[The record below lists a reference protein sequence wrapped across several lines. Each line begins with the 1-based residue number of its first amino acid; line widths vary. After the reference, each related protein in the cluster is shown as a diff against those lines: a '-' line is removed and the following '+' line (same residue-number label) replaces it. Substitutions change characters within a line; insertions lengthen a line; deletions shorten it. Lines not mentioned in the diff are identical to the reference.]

1 MGDWNKTVVSERSEI
16 EILRES
22 VRHLSQAFSVF
33 DDELKLVFWN
43 DLYGEML
50 KFPPEMLY
58 KGAPM
63 EDFFRLNAERGYY
76 GDGDVEEHVKAR
88 VAYVRKNRPH
98 SFRRRANDG
107 RVIDVQGSPLPGGG
121 VVTTYSDVTEQVQ
134 LEDKLSIARA
144 QHELAS
150 RISHTGHWKYEIATG
165 ELTWSDEVYR
175 IHGMPVGAGI
185 TLEKAIL
192 TYHPD
197 DRESV
202 SELVHKAFS
211 EAIPFEYEKRVVRSG
226 GEVRHC
232 HVRGFCETSD
242 DGTSTALFGTT
253 QDVTARVAAE
263 TARLESERRYLLL
276 YQNSPAMLWT
286 SDEDFKLK
294 EFNERFATQIGYSK
308 EEIIGKRVLDFCT
321 EESRQKVMVA
331 LRPRLLTDGHY
342 SNEQITFIRK
352 DGTFL
357 EVEITAY
364 LDGELN
370 NGNFQTLAAAL
381 DITARNEAERRLRVA
396 LEEAE
401 MANRTKSQFLANISH
416 ELRTPLNSIIGFS
429 QFMSQQLLG
438 PIGNPQYLE
447 YSKDILYSG
456 EHLLN
461 LINDILD
468 ITKIEAGE
476 TRIEESVFSIADVI
490 ESCMRMVR
498 QRARAKGLVLRIQDV
513 RSADILVRADERL
526 LKQIL
531 INLLTNA
538 IKFTEAGEVTVSAGF
553 EGKDVYIEVTDT
565 GVGIPP
571 EDQERVLL
579 PFVQIA
585 DAMTRNHEG
594 SGLGLPLSK
603 SLIELHGGRLQLESA
618 VGEGTVIRVFLP
630 PERLVTA
637 PEFRDR

>member
-1 MGDWNKTVVSERSEI
+1 
-16 EILRES
+16 
-22 VRHLSQAFSVF
+22 
-33 DDELKLVFWN
+33 
-43 DLYGEML
+43 
-50 KFPPEMLY
+50 
-58 KGAPM
+58 
-63 EDFFRLNAERGYY
+63 
-76 GDGDVEEHVKAR
+76 
-88 VAYVRKNRPH
+88 
-98 SFRRRANDG
+98 
-107 RVIDVQGSPLPGGG
+107 
-121 VVTTYSDVTEQVQ
+121 
-134 LEDKLSIARA
+134 
-144 QHELAS
+144 
-150 RISHTGHWKYEIATG
+150 
-165 ELTWSDEVYR
+165 
-175 IHGMPVGAGI
+175 
-185 TLEKAIL
+185 
-192 TYHPD
+192 
-197 DRESV
+197 
-202 SELVHKAFS
+202 
-211 EAIPFEYEKRVVRSG
+211 
-226 GEVRHC
+226 
-232 HVRGFCETSD
+232 
-242 DGTSTALFGTT
+242 
-253 QDVTARVAAE
+253 
-263 TARLESERRYLLL
+263 
-276 YQNSPAMLWT
+276 
-286 SDEDFKLK
+286 
-294 EFNERFATQIGYSK
+294 
-308 EEIIGKRVLDFCT
+308 
-321 EESRQKVMVA
+321 
-331 LRPRLLTDGHY
+331 
-342 SNEQITFIRK
+342 
-352 DGTFL
+352 
-357 EVEITAY
+357 
-364 LDGELN
+364 
-370 NGNFQTLAAAL
+370 
-381 DITARNEAERRLRVA
+381 
-396 LEEAE
+396 
-401 MANRTKSQFLANISH
+401 
-416 ELRTPLNSIIGFS
+416 
-429 QFMSQQLLG
+429 MSQQLLG